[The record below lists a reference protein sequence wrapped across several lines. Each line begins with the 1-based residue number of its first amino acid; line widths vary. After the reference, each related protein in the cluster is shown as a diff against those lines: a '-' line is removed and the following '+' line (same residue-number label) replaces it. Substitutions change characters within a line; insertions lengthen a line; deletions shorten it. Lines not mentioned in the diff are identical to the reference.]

1 LTELSACLRGI
12 DEDVPFAPDARAL
25 AQVDLLTLDTIA
37 GPLDLV
43 MRPDGAPAFERL
55 RRNATRVDLGKL
67 SVLVASIG
75 DLIAMKRAT
84 GRTKDEADVEE
95 LEAIQRLSR

>member
-1 LTELSACLRGI
+1 MGHPPSRGC
-12 DEDVPFAPDARAL
+12 
-25 AQVDLLTLDTIA
+25 
-37 GPLDLV
+37 
-43 MRPDGAPAFERL
+43 DGTR
-55 RRNATRVDLGKL
+55 RVDLGRL
-67 SVLVASIG
+67 SVLGASIG